1 MKFKVNLFLTAL
13 ISLVFY
19 NWPIKLMAQ
28 IPSESNWGFTNLG
41 NSVNLG
47 TNVPIVQ
54 TVGNVI
60 NILLGFLGVL
70 AVVAIV
76 IGGLKVMTS
85 GGNEEQTA
93 GGKKVM
99 AAGLIGLVII
109 FVAYALA
116 YFIVSQLANATA
128 AKW

>member
-1 MKFKVNLFLTAL
+1 MKFKINLFLTTL

-19 NWPIKLMAQ
+19 NWPIKLIAQ
-28 IPSESNWGFTNLG
+28 IPSESNWGFDNL
-41 NSVNLG
+41 NTVNLG

-76 IGGLKVMTS
+76 IGGFKVMTS

-116 YFIVSQLANATA
+116 YFIITQLATATNAI
-128 AKW
+128 